1 MNRAAINHYARRKE
15 DKMEQ
20 RLIDIGFHLV
30 EDTGRRT
37 VKKGDKVMI
46 HEDTGVL
53 LVADSKSTQGE
64 KQITLT
70 KEMLEKIRSEAAG
83 YDKMALG
90 AIVFSFKRDNQMY
103 IAFNL
108 KDLEGVMY

>member
-1 MNRAAINHYARRKE
+1 MNRKKINAYAKRKE

-20 RLIDIGFHLV
+20 RLIDIGFHLI

-37 VKKGDKVMI
+37 VRKGDRVMK
-46 HEDTGVL
+46 HDDTGL
-53 LVADSKSTQGE
+53 LLLADSKSTQGE

-70 KEMLEKIRSEAAG
+70 KEMFEKVRKEAAD
-83 YDKMALG
+83 YSRQALG
-90 AIVFSFKRDNQMY
+90 AIIFSFKEDTEMY
-103 IAFNL
+103 FVVNL